1 MKFRMSHCYNIQNT
15 NKLDLYSLIQTQIKI
30 VRKIYVLLHFIDS
43 TNKRL
48 VQEIVVLVFHRCL
61 YKKQNI
67 TWPLSLRGHVISSI
81 Y

>member
-1 MKFRMSHCYNIQNT
+1 MKFRMSYCYNIQNT
-15 NKLDLYSLIQTQIKI
+15 NKPDLYSLIQTKIKI

-61 YKKQNI
+61 YNKQNI
-67 TWPLSLRGHVISSI
+67 TWPLGDTKFLFSC
-81 Y
+81 